1 MEIILLISFIA
12 VFSAFILVKQRL
24 VFKMI
29 PLIMIIGFSLIG
41 CSAENTGLEEPGEE
55 TQAVQTEEMNT
66 ELDTDA
72 KEKNEG
78 QSETVKDNGDSER
91 SNGQP
96 NNNQNKGKE
105 QPGQETPNH
114 AEKAIVNRVV
124 DGDTIE
130 INYNGSVE
138 DVRLLLV
145 DTPET
150 VHPSKPVQPFGLE
163 ASNFA
168 KETLEK
174 GETVYIEFDGPKRDH
189 YERLLGYIWDD
200 GKNFNKQLLR
210 KGLARYAYVYD
221 PPYTH
226 QEAFQKAENYARN
239 NQLGI
244 WSIEGYVTSDGYSF
258 QSEDSGDTE
267 TTSSSQSESLSS
279 GFDPNGPDRDC
290 SDFDTQAAAQEFY
303 EKAGGTEQDPHRLDG
318 ADNDG
323 KVCESLP

>member
-1 MEIILLISFIA
+1 MEKSNNVNQDI
-12 VFSAFILVKQRL
+12 
-24 VFKMI
+24 
-29 PLIMIIGFSLIG
+29 
-41 CSAENTGLEEPGEE
+41 E
-55 TQAVQTEEMNT
+55 
-66 ELDTDA
+66 A
-72 KEKNEG
+72 KEPNEA
-78 QSETVKDNGDSER
+78 QSEVK
-91 SNGQP
+91 SNKENESSNEQP
-96 NNNQNKGKE
+96 NSNRNKEKKQVRQGA
-105 QPGQETPNH
+105 PDH
-114 AEKAIVNRVV
+114 AEKATINRVV

-150 VHPSKPVQPFGLE
+150 VHPSKPVQPFGPE

-168 KETLEK
+168 KEKLEQ

-189 YERLLGYIWDD
+189 YDRLLGYIWDD
-200 GKNFNKQLLR
+200 GKNFNKQLLK

-226 QEAFQKAENYARN
+226 QEALQKAEDSARN

-244 WSIEGYVTSDGYSF
+244 WSMEGYVTSDGYVSQPEDAGDTDTTKSP
-258 QSEDSGDTE
+258 QSERA
-267 TTSSSQSESLSS
+267 SS

-303 EKAGGTEQDPHRLDG
+303 EKAGGPEQDPHRLDG
-318 ADNDG
+318 TDG
-323 KVCESLP
+323 DRKVCESLP

>member
-1 MEIILLISFIA
+1 MDQDTEA
-12 VFSAFILVKQRL
+12 
-24 VFKMI
+24 
-29 PLIMIIGFSLIG
+29 
-41 CSAENTGLEEPGEE
+41 EE
-55 TQAVQTEEMNT
+55 T
-66 ELDTDA
+66 
-72 KEKNEG
+72 NEA
-78 QSETVKDNGDSER
+78 QSETVNSNEDSES
-91 SNGQP
+91 SNEQQ
-96 NNNQNKGKE
+96 NNNQKKE
-105 QPGQETPNH
+105 TKQSSRGAPDR
-114 AEKAIVNRVV
+114 AEKATINRVV

-130 INYNGSVE
+130 IKYKGSIE

-150 VHPSKPVQPFGLE
+150 VHPSKPVQPFGPE

-168 KETLEK
+168 KEKLEQ

-189 YERLLGYIWDD
+189 YDRLLGYIWDD
-200 GKNFNKQLLR
+200 GKNLNKQLLR

-226 QEAFQKAENYARN
+226 QEALQKAEDYARS

-244 WSIEGYVTSDGYSF
+244 WSMEGYVTSDGYAS

-267 TTSSSQSESLSS
+267 TESTSQSGSSSS
-279 GFDPNGPDRDC
+279 GYNPNGPDRDC

-303 EKAGGTEQDPHRLDG
+303 KKAGGPEQDPHRLDG
-318 ADNDG
+318 SDGDG